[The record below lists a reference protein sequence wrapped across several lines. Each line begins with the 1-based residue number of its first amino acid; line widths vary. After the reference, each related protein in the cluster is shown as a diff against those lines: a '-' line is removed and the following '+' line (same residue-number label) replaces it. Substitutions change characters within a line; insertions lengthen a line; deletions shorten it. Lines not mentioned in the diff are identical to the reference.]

1 MNQIQPIQRLRTQ
14 AKCFIELG
22 FRKLA
27 GRELA
32 WRELAGILAMLS
44 RTATACAAR
53 VPSLIPALAE
63 RRKPSGVTG
72 PEGSRPAATIELR
85 NLIRGCSLATVWT
98 VAGIGFLPATVS
110 AQDNLTV
117 AVRNNERSA
126 SDRAAANQSATT
138 QLTGTVA
145 ATEASSNSLEIII
158 KPLENQLSAPVVTAM
173 SASHDGKYLAIAGD
187 DHVIRLFDVAMQK
200 TVRELAG
207 HTDWIQSLVFS
218 ADSKSL
224 YSGGNDGR
232 VLRWEHAYPV
242 APAEIVKL
250 SFAIRSLSLASERQL
265 LAVGGFS
272 EEIKVWD
279 LAHGTWKH
287 QFKCDCGD
295 QRCVRF
301 SPNGNRLLC
310 GGRDGGIRVWDV
322 ESGELILDKHLHRSK
337 VFTAA
342 FSSEGDMITSAGE
355 DRHLIRYDL
364 TTDQVKLDR
373 EIATTKLM
381 SMCLVNDQLVAVAGS
396 DNSIRLYDMLAD
408 GVIAN
413 LHGHFGTVA
422 VMCPCGDLLASGS
435 FDTTVR
441 IWDLEAEVGQQSK
454 LAMPVGLAPL
464 DVDARMRIR

>member
-1 MNQIQPIQRLRTQ
+1 MNQNQPIQKFRSQ
-14 AKCFIELG
+14 ANHFVERGLCKQVERKVGGRALG
-22 FRKLA
+22 CTLTTL
-27 GRELA
+27 GWL
-32 WRELAGILAMLS
+32 
-44 RTATACAAR
+44 ATACLL
-53 VPSLIPALAE
+53 VGL
-63 RRKPSGVTG
+63 
-72 PEGSRPAATIELR
+72 
-85 NLIRGCSLATVWT
+85 
-98 VAGIGFLPATVS
+98 GFLPPVAT
-110 AQDNLTV
+110 AQDKSTV
-117 AVRNNERSA
+117 FVRNNERSA
-126 SDRAAANQSATT
+126 SDRVTGNHPAAT
-138 QLTGTVA
+138 QLTSTVA
-145 ATEASSNSLEIII
+145 ATEASSSSLEILI
-158 KPLENQLSAPVVTAM
+158 KPLEGQRSAPVVTAM
-173 SASHDGKYLAIAGD
+173 SASHDGKYLALAGD

-218 ADSKSL
+218 ADSQSL

-232 VLRWEHAYPV
+232 VLCWEHAYPV
-242 APAEIVKL
+242 APKEIVKL
-250 SFAIRSLSLASERQL
+250 PFAIRSLSLASERQL
-265 LAVGGFS
+265 LAIGGFS
-272 EEIKVWD
+272 DDIMVWD
-279 LAHGTWKH
+279 LVHGTWKH
-287 QFKCDCGD
+287 QFKCECGD
-295 QRCVRF
+295 HRCVRF
-301 SPNGNRLLC
+301 SPSGDRLLC
-310 GGRDGGIRVWDV
+310 GGRDGGVRVWDV

-342 FSSEGDMITSAGE
+342 FSAEGDMITSAGE

-364 TTDQVKLDR
+364 TTGQVKLDR

-408 GVIAN
+408 DVIAN

-422 VMCPCGDLLASGS
+422 VMCVCGDLLASGS